1 MPWQGEAEQAFGNA
15 RRRGKQL
22 TFVSLE
28 AGALRSGSLASGMVK
43 AEDASFSSRGI
54 LHPGGLRVAKNAKQ
68 PPANIAVDIVR
79 AVTTDQET
87 AAFGFL
93 KMEQNKAAKAAEQ
106 EEAARYLQEVAAVA
120 LAEAIEAARPK
131 KAADAPSRQGGFQ
144 ERSLQM
150 VPVGGASMKYAGSM
164 VATQVVELEAEM
176 LATRILPGLETKA
189 LYGATVVE
197 PPALGDREAG
207 DRGSISFLDTQGLEA
222 EGEEA
227 TGEESAEAAEAR
239 QEKRSSLDSQ
249 YPNMA
254 PPGTD
259 GDTPVTMPP
268 RAQRMSQSVPK
279 DVYGNDRA
287 SKVLAPEVS
296 LTAATANPN
305 MRNLLLEV
313 PYKRGVRTTS
323 VNQRYLTHEQTFDAA
338 FVRSPSSSP
347 SLPPS
352 PSPVYPSTPPHTLPH
367 PHLPRHRPHRL
378 LCRPRRR
385 CYLRKPTSAR
395 SRRAASIASSSS
407 LST

>member
-1 MPWQGEAEQAFGNA
+1 
-15 RRRGKQL
+15 
-22 TFVSLE
+22 
-28 AGALRSGSLASGMVK
+28 MVK

-54 LHPGGLRVAKNAKQ
+54 LHPGGLRVAKNTKQ

-106 EEAARYLQEVAAVA
+106 EEAARYLQEVAAIA

-150 VPVGGASMKYAGSM
+150 VPVGGASMKWSGSM
-164 VATQVVELEAEM
+164 VATQVAELDAEM

-189 LYGATVVE
+189 LDGFSTAE

-222 EGEEA
+222 EGEE
-227 TGEESAEAAEAR
+227 TVGEDPAQAAEAR

-287 SKVLAPEVS
+287 SKVQAPEVS

-323 VNQRYLTHEQTFDAA
+323 VNQRYLTHEQTFDAG
-338 FVRSPSSSP
+338 FVRSPASSP
-347 SLPPS
+347 SAPPSPPPS
-352 PSPVYPSTPPHTLPH
+352 PSPVYPSNPHPTPHPTPPHPGTAPTAPSAAPPPQELLPSEANFGTLKAGS
-367 PHLPRHRPHRL
+367 LYRL
-378 LCRPRRR
+378 KLK
-385 CYLRKPTSAR
+385 LVNV
-395 SRRAASIASSSS
+395 SSK
-407 LST
+407 

>member
-1 MPWQGEAEQAFGNA
+1 
-15 RRRGKQL
+15 
-22 TFVSLE
+22 
-28 AGALRSGSLASGMVK
+28 MVK
-43 AEDASFSSRGI
+43 AEDASFSARGI

-93 KMEQNKAAKAAEQ
+93 KMEQGKAAKAAEQ
-106 EEAARYLQEVAAVA
+106 EEAARYLQEVAAIA

-164 VATQVVELEAEM
+164 VATHVAELEAEM

-189 LYGATVVE
+189 LYDTVGATELDVVGVGCVGVA
-197 PPALGDREAG
+197 PPALGEREAG
-207 DRGSISFLDTQGLEA
+207 DRGSISFLDTQGVET
-222 EGEEA
+222 EGE
-227 TGEESAEAAEAR
+227 EAAEAR

-287 SKVLAPEVS
+287 SKVQAPEVS
-296 LTAATANPN
+296 LNAATANPN

-323 VNQRYLTHEQTFDAA
+323 VNQRYLTHEQTFDAG
-338 FVRSPSSSP
+338 FVRSPASSP
-347 SLPPS
+347 
-352 PSPVYPSTPPHTLPH
+352 
-367 PHLPRHRPHRL
+367 
-378 LCRPRRR
+378 
-385 CYLRKPTSAR
+385 
-395 SRRAASIASSSS
+395 
-407 LST
+407 